1 MDYFFHEYIQPIL
14 VAVLLTFLAPISLVG
29 SVHVVNK
36 LGLLTYEC
44 STQHHQSSQSK

>member
-1 MDYFFHEYIQPIL
+1 MDFFYEYIQPIL
-14 VAVLLTFLAPISLVG
+14 FVVLLTFLAPISLAG
-29 SVHVVNK
+29 SLHVANK